1 MALIKCPECG
11 KEISDQAAS
20 CPNCGAPI
28 SRIGGTKI
36 SPNQQKQ
43 NINSD
48 TNYPKKNSGLG
59 IAALILSII
68 GCSFI
73 IGAIL
78 AIIDLLRKDGKKKTY
93 SIVALIFCAVWFFIF
108 ILFSSLGVTENST
121 ISKNAESNTEE
132 NYGKIEDFSYELSG
146 DSVIL
151 DKYNGNS
158 EILEIKPSYQID
170 GNDYKTDLSNFQVGI
185 GNSNVK
191 TLIFDEEITSVRD
204 AIFNSCKVEKVY
216 FPKTIETVYD
226 NTLSYLHPKDGET
239 IKIYYGGTQE
249 EWENIFTKYERT
261 KLEDAKNAEEVG
273 KSIGDKL
280 NEIAGAEYDS
290 SLFEYFFSSSPDDLK

>member
-11 KEISDQAAS
+11 KEISNQAES

-28 SRIGGTKI
+28 SNTGGTQI
-36 SPNQQKQ
+36 SSNQQTQ
-43 NINSD
+43 NINPD

-68 GCSFI
+68 GCTFI

-78 AIIDLLRKDGKKKTY
+78 AIIDLCIKDGKKKTF
-93 SIVALIFCAVWFFIF
+93 SIISIIFCGIWFFIF
-108 ILFSSLGVTENST
+108 ILFSSLGSTKNST
-121 ISKNAESNTEE
+121 ISNNLESNTEE
-132 NYGKIEDFSYELSG
+132 NYGEIEDFSYELSG

-151 DKYNGNS
+151 DKYNGDS

-191 TLIFDEEITSVRD
+191 TLIFGEGITSVRD

-239 IKIYYGGTQE
+239 IKIYYGGTKE
-249 EWENIFTKYERT
+249 EWEKKFTKYERT
-261 KLEDAKNAEEVG
+261 KLEDAKDAEEIG
-273 KSIGDKL
+273 KSIGEKL
-280 NEIAGAEYDS
+280 NEIAGAGYDS